1 MPNHMRKIGPI
12 SGIAALAAVVFS
24 PLPAAAFGFH
34 FGPFHFHVPFG
45 HHHHHHAHM
54 RTNSSASRTRPN
66 HEVARGGSYRAAH
79 GAAAIETEH
88 AAREAPTEINT
99 EVPESCTS
107 LAPSVTNPPIDQI
120 RKTFHLTTDQEAA
133 LDDLAAAL
141 SRARDIIRSSCR
153 ASVPLTPLG
162 RLDRAELQLNANIK
176 ATGLI
181 RSPLEKFYEALNDD
195 QKRQIDAMTGS
206 AGGRPAGYMAG
217 LCNQQGGFIDLPV
230 QHIEEVVQPTA
241 QQESV
246 FDDLKKETQNAEDQL
261 KLSCET
267 AVANSPVARLDT
279 IKARLSAMADAI
291 KAVRPNLEKFYAS
304 LSDDQKA
311 RFNMMGP
318 PQKPAAPGR

>member
-1 MPNHMRKIGPI
+1 MRKIGPI
-12 SGIAALAAVVFS
+12 CGIAALAAVVFS

-34 FGPFHFHVPFG
+34 LGPLHFHFG
-45 HHHHHHAHM
+45 HHHHHHAYM
-54 RTNSSASRTRPN
+54 RANSRASRTRPN
-66 HEVARGGSYRAAH
+66 HEVARGGSHGAAH

-88 AAREAPTEINT
+88 AAREARREINT
-99 EVPESCTS
+99 EVLESCTG
-107 LAPSVTNPPIDQI
+107 LAPGVTNPPIDQI
-120 RKTFHLTTDQEAA
+120 RQTFHLTTDQEAA

-141 SRARDIIRSSCR
+141 SRAHDIIRSSCQ

-162 RLDRAELQLNANIK
+162 RLASAELQLNANIK
-176 ATGLI
+176 ATGLV
-181 RSPLEKFYEALNDD
+181 RSPLERFFQALNDN
-195 QKRQIDAMTGS
+195 QKRQLDAMTGS
-206 AGGRPAGYMAG
+206 AHGRLAGYMAD
-217 LCNQQGGFIDLPV
+217 LCNRKGGFIDLPV

-241 QQESV
+241 QQQSV

-261 KLSCET
+261 SLSCET

-318 PQKPAAPGR
+318 PQKPASLGR

>member
-24 PLPAAAFGFH
+24 PLPAVAFGFH
-34 FGPFHFHVPFG
+34 LGPFHFHVPFG

-54 RTNSSASRTRPN
+54 RANSSASRTRPN
-66 HEVARGGSYRAAH
+66 HEVARGGSHGAAH

-88 AAREAPTEINT
+88 AAREARTEINT
-99 EVPESCTS
+99 KVLESCTG
-107 LAPSVTNPPIDQI
+107 LAPGVTNPPIDQI
-120 RKTFHLTTDQEAA
+120 RQTFHLTTDQEAA

-141 SRARDIIRSSCR
+141 SRARDIIRSSCQ

-162 RLDRAELQLNANIK
+162 RLDSAELQLNANIK
-176 ATGLI
+176 ATGLV
-181 RSPLEKFYEALNDD
+181 RSPLERFYQALNDD
-195 QKRQIDAMTGS
+195 QKRRLDAMTGS
-206 AGGRPAGYMAG
+206 AHGRLAGYMAD
-217 LCNQQGGFIDLPV
+217 LCNRQGGFIDLPV

-241 QQESV
+241 QQQSV
-246 FDDLKKETQNAEDQL
+246 FDDLKKETQNADDQL
-261 KLSCET
+261 KSSCQT
-267 AVANSPVARLDT
+267 AVPNSPVARLDT

-318 PQKPAAPGR
+318 PQKPASLGR

>member
-1 MPNHMRKIGPI
+1 
-12 SGIAALAAVVFS
+12 
-24 PLPAAAFGFH
+24 
-34 FGPFHFHVPFG
+34 
-45 HHHHHHAHM
+45 
-54 RTNSSASRTRPN
+54 
-66 HEVARGGSYRAAH
+66 
-79 GAAAIETEH
+79 
-88 AAREAPTEINT
+88 
-99 EVPESCTS
+99 
-107 LAPSVTNPPIDQI
+107 VTNPPIDQI
-120 RKTFHLTTDQEAA
+120 RQTIHLTIDQEAA

-141 SRARDIIRSSCR
+141 SRARDIIRSSCQ

-162 RLDRAELQLNANIK
+162 RLDSAELQLNANIK
-176 ATGLI
+176 ATGLV
-181 RSPLEKFYEALNDD
+181 RSPLERFYQALNDD

-217 LCNQQGGFIDLPV
+217 LCNRQGGFIDLPV

-241 QQESV
+241 QQQSV

-261 KLSCET
+261 NLSCET

-318 PQKPAAPGR
+318 PQKPASPGR

>member
-1 MPNHMRKIGPI
+1 MAKIGPI

-34 FGPFHFHVPFG
+34 LGPFHFHFG
-45 HHHHHHAHM
+45 HHHHHHAYM
-54 RTNSSASRTRPN
+54 RANSRASRTRPN
-66 HEVARGGSYRAAH
+66 HEVARGGSYGAAH

-88 AAREAPTEINT
+88 AAREARAEINT
-99 EVPESCTS
+99 EAPESCTA
-107 LAPSVTNPPIDQI
+107 LAPGVTNPPIGQI
-120 RKTFHLTTDQEAA
+120 RQTIHLTTDQEAA

-141 SRARDIIRSSCR
+141 SRARDIIRSSCQ

-162 RLDRAELQLNANIK
+162 RLDSAELQLNANIK
-176 ATGLI
+176 ATGLV
-181 RSPLEKFYEALNDD
+181 RSPLERFYQALNDN

-217 LCNQQGGFIDLPV
+217 LCNRQGGFIDLPV

-241 QQESV
+241 QQQSV

-261 KLSCET
+261 NLSCET

-318 PQKPAAPGR
+318 PQKPASPGR